1 MQLLYLHILFASN
14 MKKETCLRLDEIA
27 SALSKADAGR
37 MSPELSP
44 EDRVIMEKAC
54 ITLREAE
61 RSAIVDVE
69 SGLVQKFTDSTG
81 SINLQAKEIRALV
94 TRMNRIPR
102 SLDIT
107 ETVIKECV
115 KVLKAIALWCTML
128 FIVVYMSGCSSMTKA
143 QLKRVNSL
151 AVVSD
156 SAITG
161 PGSVLRMLDQV
172 RLDRGLMY
180 AASLQGADT
189 RIQELNGLADA
200 TAQMSRLADKSDVC
214 IDILSSY
221 VRALRSVSSETRWK
235 QNGTEL
241 RGIGRNL
248 DSLAIAYNKLDWGTL
263 YEPGIAKQI
272 GRTSGYLAEQYGKR
286 HQRKTVQGMLTHG
299 DKLVDECVQTM
310 VSVLKSDEFKSLI
323 DNERQGLEN
332 NYRAY
337 LNAASLNGITP
348 DADFDRLYIESRL
361 RVEMAEQTRRR
372 CITMLQSFGRA
383 HSALVKE
390 MQNRRTYSEFMD
402 ELFELNR
409 QITAYSSRPQ

>member
-54 ITLREAE
+54 VTLREAE

-161 PGSVLRMLDQV
+161 PGSVLRILYQV

-189 RIQELNGLADA
+189 RIRELNGLADA
-200 TAQMSRLADKSDVC
+200 TAKMSRLADKSDVC

-248 DSLAIAYNKLDWGTL
+248 DSLATAYNKLDWGTL

-323 DNERQGLEN
+323 DNERRGLEN

-348 DADFDRLYIESRL
+348 STDLDRLYIESRL
-361 RVEMAEQTRRR
+361 RVDLAEQTRRR

-409 QITAYSSRPQ
+409 QITAYSSGRQ

>member
-1 MQLLYLHILFASN
+1 MLNLHILFASN

-54 ITLREAE
+54 VTLREAE

-94 TRMNRIPR
+94 TKMNRIPR

-161 PGSVLRMLDQV
+161 PGSVLRILDQV

-180 AASLQGADT
+180 AASLQGTDT

-323 DNERQGLEN
+323 DNERRGLED

-348 DADFDRLYIESRL
+348 STDFDRLYIESRL
-361 RVEMAEQTRRR
+361 RIDMAEQTRRR

-409 QITAYSSRPQ
+409 QITAYSSDPQ

>member
-54 ITLREAE
+54 VTLREAE

-143 QLKRVNSL
+143 QLKRANSL

-189 RIQELNGLADA
+189 RIRELNGLADA

-310 VSVLKSDEFKSLI
+310 VSVLKSDDFKSLI

-337 LNAASLNGITP
+337 LNSASLNGITP
-348 DADFDRLYIESRL
+348 STDLDRLYIESRL

-390 MQNRRTYSEFMD
+390 MQTRRTYSEFMD

-409 QITAYSSRPQ
+409 QITAYSSDRQ

>member
-1 MQLLYLHILFASN
+1 

-54 ITLREAE
+54 VTLREAE

-94 TRMNRIPR
+94 TKMNRIPR

-161 PGSVLRMLDQV
+161 PGSVLRILDQV

-180 AASLQGADT
+180 AASLQGTDT

-323 DNERQGLEN
+323 DNERRGLED

-348 DADFDRLYIESRL
+348 STDFDRLYIESRL
-361 RVEMAEQTRRR
+361 RIDMAEQTRRR

-409 QITAYSSRPQ
+409 QITAYSSDPQ

>member
-54 ITLREAE
+54 VTLREAE

-69 SGLVQKFTDSTG
+69 SGLVQRFTDSTG

-94 TRMNRIPR
+94 TKMNRIPR

-161 PGSVLRMLDQV
+161 PGSVLRILDQV

-180 AASLQGADT
+180 AASLQGTDT
-189 RIQELNGLADA
+189 RILELNGLADA

-214 IDILSSY
+214 INILNSY

-348 DADFDRLYIESRL
+348 STDLDRLYIESRL

-409 QITAYSSRPQ
+409 QITAYSSGRQ

>member
-54 ITLREAE
+54 VTLREAE

-161 PGSVLRMLDQV
+161 PGSVLRILDQV

-189 RIQELNGLADA
+189 RIRELNGLADA

-348 DADFDRLYIESRL
+348 STDLDRLYIESRL

>member
-54 ITLREAE
+54 VTLREAE

-128 FIVVYMSGCSSMTKA
+128 FIVVYMSGCSSMTKV

-161 PGSVLRMLDQV
+161 PGSVLRILDQV

-189 RIQELNGLADA
+189 RIRELNGLADA

-221 VRALRSVSSETRWK
+221 IRALRSVSSETRWK

-299 DKLVDECVQTM
+299 NKLVDECVQTM

-323 DNERQGLEN
+323 DNERRGLEN

-348 DADFDRLYIESRL
+348 STDLDRLYIESRL
-361 RVEMAEQTRRR
+361 RVDLAEQTRRR

-409 QITAYSSRPQ
+409 QITAYSSGRQ